1 MKKKYT
7 IKGIDCPSCALLI
20 EAELEEENI
29 KAKVNYASSVL
40 EIESQTDKD
49 AEKDTEGRMIKT
61 VQKLGYTVET

>member
-40 EIESQTDKD
+40 EIESQTDED